1 MCALVFTTVYITA
14 GKETFRAEMQ
24 ELFPNCE
31 LLQNIFWDAILFVT
45 VVAKYLSFT
54 TFSEDLFDTS
64 QKLCI
69 SLLSLEQDDS
79 ESPAV
84 WDVLNDR

>member
-1 MCALVFTTVYITA
+1 
-14 GKETFRAEMQ
+14 MQ